1 MASNVAFED
10 AVGDLSFALYN
21 AVEKSGNEL
30 ISPYSITSA
39 LMLLMLGTGGTTH
52 KQMRS
57 SLFKQNIAG
66 DVNMGYKLLNDK
78 LSSLTEKGVQLSIG
92 NRLFGDNKLN
102 VLNTFTENALQY
114 YGSDLKRLN
123 FKSAPDQSRININS
137 WIANSTNDKIKNML
151 PPNTITSGTVL
162 VLVNAIYFKGTWN
175 KEFNPNKTRKR
186 NFLDESNQQKQVDMM
201 YDQRFVVAGENTEL
215 NCKILQLQY
224 TGSKLSMIIIL
235 PNDQNGLSQLESKI
249 NMATFKSLFSG
260 MRRRDTII
268 RIPKF
273 KFQAM
278 YDLKPVISAL
288 GITEIFD
295 FQTANF
301 SNMTSPKGV
310 FVNDA
315 RHKSFIEVTEH
326 GTEAAAATTVQMVMT
341 SSFGGPFQFVA
352 DHPFMFVIR
361 DNNSGTILFVGR
373 FVNP

>member
-1 MASNVAFED
+1 MASNVAFEN

-21 AVEKSGNEL
+21 AVEKGGNEL

-57 SLFKQNIAG
+57 SLFNQNIVG
-66 DVNMGYKLLNDK
+66 DVNMEYKLLNER
-78 LSSLTEKGVQLSIG
+78 LSSLTGNGVQLSIG

-123 FKSAPDQSRININS
+123 FKSAPDQSRININN
-137 WIANSTNDKIKNML
+137 WIANSTNDKIQNML
-151 PPNTITSGTVL
+151 PPNTITSGTVM
-162 VLVNAIYFKGTWN
+162 VLVNAIYFKGPWN
-175 KEFNPNKTRKR
+175 KEFNPNNTTKR

-201 YDQRFVVAGENTEL
+201 YDQRNVVAGENTEL

-224 TGSKLSMIIIL
+224 TGNNLSMIFVL
-235 PNDQNGLSQLESKI
+235 PNDANGLPQLESKI
-249 NMATFKSLFSG
+249 TMTKFKSLFSG
-260 MRRRDTII
+260 MWRRDTII

-273 KFQAM
+273 KFEAK
-278 YDLKPVISAL
+278 YDLKPVLSAL

-295 FQTANF
+295 LQTANF
-301 SNMTSPKGV
+301 SKMTALKPV
-310 FVNDA
+310 YVNDA
-315 RHKSFIEVTEH
+315 RHKSFIEVTEQ
-326 GTEAAAATTVQMVMT
+326 GTEAAAATTLGVMGG
-341 SSFGGPFQFVA
+341 SAGGPFQFVA
-352 DHPFMFVIR
+352 DHPFMFVIW

-373 FVNP
+373 YANP